1 MNKDRIIALFYLA
14 CLVIWRVVIEVIRI
28 FLLLLFIIPMLISSK
43 VYDGMQGFFYN
54 SLEDNIKND
63 DNSKKNSS
71 L

>member
-14 CLVIWRVVIEVIRI
+14 CLVIWRAVIEVIRI